1 MTTAPYQPGVS
12 RMCPHEDTLYTTNS
26 SDFATD
32 IFLLAPQIKPLVKA
46 VLKSP
51 QALDWTVHGIGLM
64 LTYLDKE
71 HRLHVFDKSLRVE
84 TVSPIHDHAWHLKSY
99 IVAGILRQ
107 RRYDIICEQIE
118 GSSLDKAYTGVEKF
132 KQASINTVGIPIPT
146 PGPDVLV
153 SVGDLEEYHEGQ
165 SYHQHNDEIHETIP
179 EDGTTTLIERTFAR
193 DIRCARIFWR
203 GEGEWVSAAP
213 RRATPNEIDYITQR
227 ALTLW
232 FGDK

>member
-1 MTTAPYQPGVS
+1 MTTAPYQPGVYS
-12 RMCPHEDTLYTTNS
+12 FHATNS
-26 SDFATD
+26 SDFAD
-32 IFLLAPQIKPLVKA
+32 AIFLLAPQIKPLVKA

-71 HRLHVFDKSLRVE
+71 HRLHVFDQSLRVE

-107 RRYDIICEQIE
+107 RRYDIVAEAEGGAGWVSYRATGGRQI
-118 GSSLDKAYTGVEKF
+118 EKF

-146 PGPDVLV
+146 PGPDVFV
-153 SVGDLEEYHEGQ
+153 ESGELEEYREGQ

-179 EDGTTTLIERTFAR
+179 EDGTTTLVEREFAR
-193 DIRCARIFWR
+193 DIRSARIFWR

-213 RRATPNEIDYITQR
+213 RRATPNEIDYVTQR